1 MRIVLIEDHPVVR
14 RGISQLLSEEAGI
27 EVCGEAEDLAT
38 GLALITEKQPDI
50 ALVDLM
56 LKNSSGFELLSEL
69 KQQKSDVKPIVL
81 SMHAEAD
88 YVERALRAGARG
100 YVTKDDADE
109 KIIEAIHKVMAGGLY
124 LDEAMSETVLQRLVS
139 GPEKSLEDKVNE
151 LSQRERSVFMMMG
164 QGKNSREIASR
175 LGLNLKTVE
184 TYRRRIREKLEIP
197 TTTRLAHAA
206 FEFAQELKNI

>member
-1 MRIVLIEDHPVVR
+1 MRIVVIEDHPVVR

-27 EVCGEAEDLAT
+27 EVCGEAEDVPTA
-38 GLALITEKQPDI
+38 LALIASEKPDI

-56 LKNSSGFELLSEL
+56 LKNSSGFDLLSEL
-69 KQQKSDVKPIVL
+69 KQQKSPVKPIVL

-109 KIIEAIHKVMAGGLY
+109 KIIEAIHKVMGGGLY
-124 LDEAMSETVLQRLVS
+124 LDDAMSETVLQRLVG
-139 GPEKSLEDKVNE
+139 GPEKSLEEKVNE
-151 LSQRERSVFMMMG
+151 LSQRERNVFLLMG
-164 QGKNSREIASR
+164 QGRNSREIATR

-184 TYRRRIREKLEIP
+184 TYRRRIRTKLDIP

-206 FEFAQELKNI
+206 FEFIQEHKKG